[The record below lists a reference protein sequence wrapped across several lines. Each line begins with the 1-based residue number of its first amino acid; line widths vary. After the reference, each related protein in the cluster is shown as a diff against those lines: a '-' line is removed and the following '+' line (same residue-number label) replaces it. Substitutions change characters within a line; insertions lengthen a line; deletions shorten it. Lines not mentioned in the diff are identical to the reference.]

1 MEECARLQD
10 GFLMYE
16 VIEIVR
22 KICQNLEG
30 FSDGFDIDNEKIETI
45 NNIYS
50 SIESSDYAG
59 LCSREI
65 LYNFLKPL
73 SRSSY
78 IHQ

>member
-30 FSDGFDIDNEKIETI
+30 FSEGFDIDNEKIETI

-59 LCSREI
+59 LCLREI
-65 LYNFLKPL
+65 LYNFLKSPF
-73 SRSSY
+73 
-78 IHQ
+78 